1 MFFSKRNIIKHI
13 LTPVLDPCSCLSGV
27 CVIDIMNLLSLTE
40 AVNSEDIFFQKKKIK
55 HTLFIVDSS
64 TAPATPRQCTEKQQN
79 LFQNAF
85 TYINDKRNDKQMT
98 KSKSSKEVV
107 NTRWHDRGN

>member
-1 MFFSKRNIIKHI
+1 MFFFKRNIIKHI
-13 LTPVLDPCSCLSGV
+13 LTPVLDPCSYLSGV

-40 AVNSEDIFFQKKKIK
+40 AVNSEDIFFQKKKNK
-55 HTLFIVDSS
+55 TYLIVDSS

-85 TYINDKRNDKQMT
+85 TYLTNKRNDNQMT

-107 NTRWHDRGN
+107 NVWWHDRGN